1 MYFLYGTE
9 DAMAARKTD
18 ARKTSFTIVVAIDY
32 TAAGDAALAE
42 AIAQAAGRQDAVLHV
57 LHAVDSEV
65 PGGKTAAGIRKVEAI
80 LEKAGAKLKLYV
92 DKARSSPGLS
102 GRDLV
107 AHVRLAAA
115 HEAIVQL
122 AVDVDADLVVVGTT
136 PRKGIAKLVH
146 SSVSAKVLKHAECP
160 VLLVRKKNHAG
171 MAKTPRI
178 EPACAKCQAVRTISA
193 GATWWCER
201 HAGRQAH
208 PVHVYS
214 YKRELSLRSAV
225 PAGGT

>member
-1 MYFLYGTE
+1 
-9 DAMAARKTD
+9 MAAKKTD
-18 ARKTSFTIVVAIDY
+18 ARKAGFTIVVGIDY

-42 AIAQAAGRQDAVLHV
+42 AIAIGATRPQVTMHVVHALDSQPDA
-57 LHAVDSEV
+57 
-65 PGGKTAAGIRKVEAI
+65 KTAGAIRKVEAAI
-80 LEKAGAKLKLYV
+80 EKAAAKLRAYL
-92 DKARSSPGLS
+92 DNARKSPALA

-107 AHVRLAAA
+107 AHVRVAPA

-146 SSVSAKVLKHAECP
+146 SSVSARVLKQAECA

-178 EPACAKCQAVRTISA
+178 EPACAKCQAIRSMSG

-201 HAGRQAH
+201 HAEHQAL
-208 PVHVYS
+208 PLHVYS
-214 YKRELSLRSAV
+214 YHRERSLRSEV
-225 PAGGT
+225 PPGGT